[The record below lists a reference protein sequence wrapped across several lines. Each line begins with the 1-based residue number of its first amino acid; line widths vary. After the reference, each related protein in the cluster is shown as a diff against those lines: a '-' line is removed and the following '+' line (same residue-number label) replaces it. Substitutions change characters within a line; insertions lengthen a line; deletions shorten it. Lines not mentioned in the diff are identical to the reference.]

1 MQLYCPSDTR
11 SLVNNRDDISN
22 FALRYQY
29 FLEEEN
35 PESQRVKFML
45 NASQLGDSQRAI
57 EPLRDRQTNQLN
69 YLAKNYRAFCGFYE
83 VDWRMVTG
91 LGGDHVQET
100 NMTLDH
106 VYGVPYLPG
115 SAFKG
120 IVRGWVIQEDFNGDE
135 KLAMR
140 DIEDSDDVDLKKKK
154 NNFFDVFGNQKSMGQ
169 VQFFSAY
176 PTNNVVL
183 SLDIMNPHFPNY
195 YTGTELP
202 TDTQNPNPINFLTL
216 KQTLF
221 RFILLSTKQDLIDI
235 TRDWTDKALK
245 SKGLGAKTASG
256 YGYFRQQFTDIPKSF
271 RPDTNFQIL
280 EKTRPQRYPQ
290 VSLDEAFKQFRA
302 PSEPNPDPQ
311 LIDITSLKSCVAQ
324 FAQVATRDDYIELS
338 QLEGIHP
345 TLIEPDD
352 GYATVSDFGTW
363 AWENLKADLLSARIL
378 ELPRLIYATAFRQE
392 LKNLPPDELVNV
404 QVELIT
410 ISNELEGNDREVES
424 VVIADHF
431 GYTSDA
437 EQGTLTF
444 WEYTNQ

>member
-69 YLAKNYRAFCGFYE
+69 YLAKDYRAFCGFYE

-106 VYGVPYLPG
+106 VYGIPYLPG

-120 IVRGWVIQEDFNGDE
+120 IVRSWVIQEDFNGDE

-169 VQFFSAY
+169 VQFLSAY

-195 YTGTELP
+195 YIGTELP

-221 RFILLSTKQDLIDI
+221 RFVLLSRKQDLIDI
-235 TRDWTDKALK
+235 TKDWTDKALK

-256 YGYFRQQFTDIPKSF
+256 YGYFRQQFTDIPRSF
-271 RPDTNFQIL
+271 RPDPNFQIP

-290 VSLDEAFKQFRA
+290 VSLDEAFQQFSD

-311 LIDITSLKSCVAQ
+311 LIDITDLKNCAAQ
-324 FAQVATRDDYIELS
+324 LAHVATLDDYIELS
-338 QLEGIHP
+338 QLEGVHP
-345 TLIEPDD
+345 TLIDPDD
-352 GYATVSDFGTW
+352 GYAIVSDFGTW

-378 ELPRLIYATAFRQE
+378 ELPRLIYATAFRRK
-392 LKNLPPDELVNV
+392 LKNLPSSQLVSV
-404 QVELIT
+404 QEELIT
-410 ISNELEGNDREVES
+410 
-424 VVIADHF
+424 
-431 GYTSDA
+431 
-437 EQGTLTF
+437 
-444 WEYTNQ
+444 